1 MRSQM
6 NKFTFYGNYSKALA
20 LTCMLLANNGYSAE
34 EKDSFSDDEG
44 SSIRRYVT
52 TSAQEQLLQ
61 EEAANAALIRQIG
74 AEDREF
80 QAYQEDVRRRTEEAH
95 QLAIHRA
102 DVKRAAAEVPF
113 AETEVQLGLLLE
125 AKRINN
131 FGEVSP
137 TFSSLADFFEYVTT
151 SAQEQLLQEEAA
163 NAALIRQIGAE
174 DREFQAYQEDVRRRT
189 EEAHQLAIH
198 RADVKRAAAEVP
210 FAETEVQL
218 GLLLEAKRI
227 NNFGEVSP
235 TFSSLADFFE
245 GEAGT
250 RARLFSIYQE
260 LYSQHGDSDSAIAT
274 MATDFRDGRLL

>member
-44 SSIRRYVT
+44 SSACLPVVSTQDDAAIA
-52 TSAQEQLLQ
+52 AQLARQFED
-61 EEAANAALIRQIG
+61 EA
-74 AEDREF
+74 REF
-80 QAYQEDVRRRTEEAH
+80 QAYQEDVRRRTEEAR

-102 DVKRAAAEVPF
+102 DVKRAGA
-113 AETEVQLGLLLE
+113 E

-131 FGEVSP
+131 FGE
-137 TFSSLADFFEYVTT
+137 L
-151 SAQEQLLQEEAA
+151 
-163 NAALIRQIGAE
+163 
-174 DREFQAYQEDVRRRT
+174 
-189 EEAHQLAIH
+189 
-198 RADVKRAAAEVP
+198 
-210 FAETEVQL
+210 
-218 GLLLEAKRI
+218 
-227 NNFGEVSP
+227 SP